1 MLKPLKIHSKN
12 FLPFVHFDKENSI
25 FKLEGKSIPEDS
37 AEFYT
42 RVFVWLKEYATE
54 PNKETVFTLNL
65 DYYNSS
71 SAREIANII
80 KHFDEMF
87 KNGHNVKIIWLFNPD
102 DEVMKENGEDFSI
115 LFTLPIE
122 IVAIDTDN

>member
-12 FLPFVHFDKENSI
+12 FLPFIHFDKENSI

-37 AEFYT
+37 ASFYEQ
-42 RVFVWLKEYATE
+42 VFDWLDKYAKA
-54 PNKETVFTLNL
+54 PNKETIFTLKL

-80 KHFDEMF
+80 KHFDEMYQ
-87 KNGHNVKIIWLFNPD
+87 KGHNVKVKWLFNPD

-115 LFTLPIE
+115 LFSVPITIE
-122 IVAIDTDN
+122 SY

>member
-1 MLKPLKIHSKN
+1 MLKPLKIHSRN
-12 FLPFVHFDKENSI
+12 FLPFVHLDKENSI

-37 AEFYT
+37 AEFYAN
-42 RVFVWLKEYATE
+42 VIIWLKEYAKN
-54 PNKETVFTLNL
+54 PNKETIFYLNL

-80 KHFDEMF
+80 KHFDEMYG
-87 KNGHNVKIIWLFNPD
+87 NGHNVKIIWQYNPD

-115 LFTLPIE
+115 LFSLPIE
-122 IVAIDTDN
+122 IVALTE